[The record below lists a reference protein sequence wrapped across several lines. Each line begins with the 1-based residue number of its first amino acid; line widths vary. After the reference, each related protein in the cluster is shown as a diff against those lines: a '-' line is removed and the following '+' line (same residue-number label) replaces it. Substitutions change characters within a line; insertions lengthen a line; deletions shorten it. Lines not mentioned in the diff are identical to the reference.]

1 MLPHKHSYRKKPYL
15 NKIDPRRYDHC
26 SAYKEE
32 VFKLNPELSLRLVR
46 FGDEPSEVRSQGGDL
61 GQPLQ
66 EGGLLLHTEGVKVL
80 QIVAAMVEHIV
91 QVLTQE
97 MPPVHIIS
105 AKRLCT
111 CTFYAD

>member
-1 MLPHKHSYRKKPYL
+1 M
-15 NKIDPRRYDHC
+15 
-26 SAYKEE
+26 
-32 VFKLNPELSLRLVR
+32 FKLNPELSLRLVR
-46 FGDEPSEVRSQGGDL
+46 FGDEPSEVGCQGGDL

-66 EGGLLLHTEGVKVL
+66 ERCLLLHTEGVKVL

-97 MPPVHIIS
+97 MPLEVHIMS

-111 CTFYAD
+111 CMFYAGLTNHLVFRVSIIFRYM